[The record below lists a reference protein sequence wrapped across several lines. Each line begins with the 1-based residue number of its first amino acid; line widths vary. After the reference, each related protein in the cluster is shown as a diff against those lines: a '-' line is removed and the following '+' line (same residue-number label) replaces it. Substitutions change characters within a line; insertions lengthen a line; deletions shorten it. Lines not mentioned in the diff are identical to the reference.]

1 MKYLIVLLSIILLLN
16 VVLCHVVDQQQQK
29 AASQFKDP
37 NDHDDH
43 AKYEHHHIDDNKDH
57 HQHNDQQNNNN
68 NKDKLKQ
75 GVRPHPIKIAIVGAG
90 VGGTSCAY
98 YINKILSNSSSIVP
112 EITIYEKEQVGGRA
126 RIVDIEG
133 KHAELGGSI
142 IHPLNENMLN
152 MINDVGLEIIRD
164 SAMSDNYYSFWD
176 GNQVTFS
183 ESPYPFVDIIKM
195 LVNYYWDPI
204 RFKNSRNEIVGKFLE
219 NYKRVEP
226 FHSVNEFYQQ
236 LGLQNTINQTAA
248 DYFFNEV
255 GISKDFVEKVLS
267 TAIRVNYNQ
276 HYDEISAFAAYIGL
290 VGTEDGLFAI
300 KGGNYQLPKAL
311 IKKSNSK
318 LVTSQ
323 VKEIEKEHQPSSD
336 KIQYR
341 IKTSQ
346 DKQGVLYDIVVI
358 ATPLELSDGIKIK
371 GLKSKEKIVKRDFRK
386 VHVYMMAADSL
397 NPTFFGLPSYHLPP
411 ANIITTHNKSLPFV
425 SVCKN
430 SRGKIADNRHVYK
443 IFAHK
448 ELPQSYLDE
457 MFINHSKL
465 VYHVWSAYPILKP
478 TTEYPPIELDENL
491 YYLNAFEQSI
501 STMETETIASK
512 NIAKLIAKSLKR
524 PYGIL

>member
-1 MKYLIVLLSIILLLN
+1 MNKYIFVLIALGLLFNAVCWSHD
-16 VVLCHVVDQQQQK
+16 VEK
-29 AASQFKDP
+29 GSAASQFKDP
-37 NDHDDH
+37 DNHDDH
-43 AKYEHHHIDDNKDH
+43 AKYPHHH
-57 HQHNDQQNNNN
+57 HNDDQNNHAHNHE
-68 NKDKLKQ
+68 DGKQ
-75 GVRPHPIKIAIVGAG
+75 VRPHPIKIAIVGAG
-90 VGGTSCAY
+90 IGGTSCAY
-98 YINKILSNSSSIVP
+98 YINKILSNSSSSIIP
-112 EITIYEKEQVGGRA
+112 EITIYEKEKVGGRA

-152 MINDVGLEIIRD
+152 MIKDVGLETVRD
-164 SAMSDNYYSFWD
+164 EAMSDNYYSFWD

-236 LGLQNTINQTAA
+236 LGLQNTTNQTAA

-323 VKEIEKEHQPSSD
+323 VKEIEKIIDANE
-336 KIQYR
+336 KTLYK

-346 DKQGVLYDIVVI
+346 DKEGVLYDIVII
-358 ATPLELSDGIKIK
+358 ATPLELSDGIKLK
-371 GLKSKEKIVKRDFRK
+371 GLNSKEKIIKRDFRK
-386 VHVYMMAADSL
+386 VHVYLMAADSL
-397 NPTFFGLPSYHLPP
+397 NPTFFGLPSTHPPP

-430 SRGKIADNRHVYK
+430 TRGKISDNRTVYK

-448 ELPQSYLDE
+448 ELPQSYLDD
-457 MFINHSKL
+457 MFKNHTKL
-465 VYHVWSAYPILKP
+465 VYHIWSAYPVLKP
-478 TTEYPPIELDENL
+478 TNDYPPIQLDENL

-524 PYGIL
+524 PYGLL